1 MVYKK
6 FSTMTVV
13 YCLKMVVAI
22 SWVQIIFEQKKTIKH
37 AYLDLMYDDDKISCI
52 NRRKNGTI
60 DKQRISLM

>member
-22 SWVQIIFEQKKTIKH
+22 SWVQIIFEQKK
-37 AYLDLMYDDDKISCI
+37 
-52 NRRKNGTI
+52 KNNQTCLL
-60 DKQRISLM
+60 RLNV